1 MQPELITALT
11 SPTFYPHPVEA
22 PIRVIETH
30 ISWLLL
36 TGDYAYKIKKPVDFG
51 FLNFTTLKQRR
62 YYCEEELRLNQRL
75 APDIYDTLIAI
86 VGSPENPQLIEAS
99 QLTDAK
105 SDIKPFEYAV
115 RMHQFD
121 PELRLDLIL
130 DRQRFEP
137 AWIDMLAEQIAH
149 FHTRTPR
156 VAQNS
161 PWGETDTIW
170 DAVSDNYQHVSEHEL
185 NASDWQQLQFLS
197 QRTAQEFRKLTS
209 TIKRRK
215 MEGYTREC
223 HGDLH
228 LGNIALYHGQLR
240 LFDCIEFNLQFRWI
254 DTICDLAFLLM
265 DLEVKGQ
272 YRWANRCLNRY
283 LELTGD
289 YEGLTLLNFYK
300 SYRSMVRAKVAML
313 GEHPDKATFRRYLQL
328 TRTYARKEK
337 PSLFLMHGVSGSG
350 KSYLCNQLV
359 ERLDCI
365 KIRSDVERK
374 RLYRELCRRGERLSL
389 YGQEMNARTFQHLLN
404 LSKELLKSGYSV
416 IVDATFIRKRTRQS
430 YIDLANSLDIP
441 LRIISCYCDTKLI
454 EARLARRSQ
463 EGGDASDADVSVMQ
477 EQLKH
482 QQLLTDAE
490 LTHTLLVDTD
500 SDDAINVLVSQ
511 LIAQGLVEP

>member
-11 SPTFYPHPVEA
+11 CPEYYPHPVEA

-36 TGDYAYKIKKPVDFG
+36 TGEYAYKIKKPVDFG

-62 YYCEEELRLNQRL
+62 YFCEEELRLNQRL

-86 VGSPENPQLIEAS
+86 VGTPEKPQLIETS
-99 QLTDAK
+99 QLNEE
-105 SDIKPFEYAV
+105 KPFEYAV
-115 RMHQFD
+115 RMYQFNPD
-121 PELRLDLIL
+121 LRLDLIL

-156 VAQNS
+156 VAQDS
-161 PWGETDTIW
+161 AWGEPDTIW
-170 DAVSDNYQHVSEHEL
+170 GVVSDNYQHVSEKEL
-185 NASDWQQLQFLS
+185 DANDWQQLQFLS
-197 QRTAQEFRKLTS
+197 QRNAQAFRKLS
-209 TIKRRK
+209 ATIKRRK
-215 MEGYTREC
+215 LDGYVREC

-289 YEGLTLLNFYK
+289 YEGLALLNFYK

-313 GEHPDKATFRRYLQL
+313 GDNPDTQTFRRYLQL
-328 TRTYARKEK
+328 TQTYARIQK
-337 PSLFLMHGVSGSG
+337 PYLFLMHGVSGSG
-350 KSYLCNQLV
+350 KSYLCSQLV

-365 KIRSDVERK
+365 QIRSDVERK
-374 RLYRELCRRGERLSL
+374 RLYRELCLRGERLDL

-404 LSKELLKSGYSV
+404 LSKALIKSGYSV

-441 LRIISCYCDTKLI
+441 LRIISCYCDSKLI
-454 EARLARRSQ
+454 EARLARRSE
-463 EGGDASDADVSVMQ
+463 EGGDASDADIAVMQ
-477 EQLKH
+477 DQLKH
-482 QQLLTDAE
+482 QQILSEAE
-490 LTHTLLVDTD
+490 LKHTLRVGTD
-500 SDDAINVLVSQ
+500 NDDAVNVLVSQ